1 MYNLFLIMFMSMVG
15 FFRIFIS
22 IFRFKILEETK
33 IYFYSWMIVMI
44 VVVIVME
51 VWILNSFGL
60 DTISKFRINVEF

>member
-1 MYNLFLIMFMSMVG
+1 M
-15 FFRIFIS
+15 
-22 IFRFKILEETK
+22 EETK